1 MTNAQNVTKAKNVV
15 LVNGLYADGS
25 SWLDVIGN
33 LQSDGL
39 NATAVRNPP
48 LSPDEGAATTRR
60 VLALQEESS
69 VERATTPSFQLW
81 STGPLARPTQ
91 ARTLG
96 RSRRGFRNPREHGS
110 RKGR

>member
-48 LSPDEGAATTRR
+48 LSPGKGAAT
-60 VLALQEESS
+60 
-69 VERATTPSFQLW
+69 PSFRLW